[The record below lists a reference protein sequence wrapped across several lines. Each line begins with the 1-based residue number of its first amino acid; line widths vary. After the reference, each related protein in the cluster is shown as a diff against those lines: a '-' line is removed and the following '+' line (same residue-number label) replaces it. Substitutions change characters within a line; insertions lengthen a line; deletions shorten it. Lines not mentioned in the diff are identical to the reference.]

1 MALAIFVAG
10 PFRGWPVDRLQSAV
24 LMGLPPL
31 GQAYISPFEKFLYG
45 AGERPRRQ
53 SAPRTSFY
61 HHFHII
67 GDFHI
72 ILSRFSVSLPQIRRA
87 MEALR

>member
-1 MALAIFVAG
+1 
-10 PFRGWPVDRLQSAV
+10 
-24 LMGLPPL
+24 MGLDR
-31 GQAYISPFEKFLYG
+31 

-67 GDFHI
+67 GDSHI
-72 ILSRFSVSLPQIRRA
+72 ILSRFSVSLPQIRSA
-87 MEALR
+87 IEAQPTSRCAKPDFGNSLQNASFDTVFIEISQGGIER